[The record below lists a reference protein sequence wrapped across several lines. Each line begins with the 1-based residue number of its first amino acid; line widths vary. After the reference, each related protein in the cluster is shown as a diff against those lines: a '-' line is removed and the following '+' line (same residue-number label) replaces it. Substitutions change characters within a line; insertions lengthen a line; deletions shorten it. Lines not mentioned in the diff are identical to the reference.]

1 MKIKKMKKNS
11 KCLMLN
17 HKKFIVQ
24 LDYLIVNMLNVK
36 E

>member
-1 MKIKKMKKNS
+1 MKKNS
-11 KCLMLN
+11 KCLMLI
-17 HKKFIVQ
+17 HKKLFVQ